1 MQGSEFEGQKA
12 AFGKAGAEKINSGG
26 ASFKKAGSVRTSSG
40 QMDSVQADSRKVVRV
55 IHTADLHLGFNT
67 FKGEQFDPFK
77 SLEFLSEYAIKNEA
91 DIVLIAG
98 DVFDRRDPSSYIQ
111 RGFARFVNTL
121 SEAGIF
127 VFILTGNHEGAPNPE
142 RSIHLDVY
150 SALSVKN
157 VFVARKI
164 EHLTVRNVNII
175 AVPYPYKKNLL
186 AREKYKDK
194 SEDEI
199 NRIVNA
205 VILKRIE
212 KILSEID
219 NNYPTILAMHIPLLE
234 GKVGSEQYM
243 IFTREL
249 PMGKNDFDNEKIS
262 YVALG
267 HLHKSQVLFTD
278 RAHTPVVYPGSLER
292 IDFSEENDEKG
303 FYSVEFAE
311 NGAVS
316 FNFVANP
323 YARRFYT
330 LRIASDGD
338 MKNAD
343 WDRIKSSIVRVVLE
357 KDVEDEQA
365 FKAFLEEVK
374 KKSYVFA
381 RFEDKRDFSGESNF
395 YSSHLAITPQ
405 DAINKYL
412 DEQKEHDP
420 FVQRNKDK
428 ILKTA
433 LDILRELSEES
444 EGTDE

>member
-1 MQGSEFEGQKA
+1 MQDNTNNA
-12 AFGKAGAEKINSGG
+12 VPA
-26 ASFKKAGSVRTSSG
+26 KKTVPT
-40 QMDSVQADSRKVVRV
+40 KKTVRV
-55 IHTADLHLGFNT
+55 IHAADLHLGFNT
-67 FKGEQFDPFK
+67 YKGEQFDPFK
-77 SLEFLSEYAIKNEA
+77 SLEFLSEYAIRNKA

-111 RGFARFVNTL
+111 RKFAEFVNKL
-121 SEAGIF
+121 SEAGVF
-127 VFILTGNHEGAPNPE
+127 VFMLTGNHEGAPNPE

-150 SALSVKN
+150 AALSVKN

-164 EHLTVRNVNII
+164 QRFTVRNVNII

-199 NRIVNA
+199 NRAVNA
-205 VILKRIE
+205 IIVDRVKEL
-212 KILSEID
+212 LSEI
-219 NNYPTILAMHIPLLE
+219 NNDFPTILAMHIPLLE
-234 GKVGSEQYM
+234 GKVGSEQCT

-249 PMGKNDFDNEKIS
+249 PMAKNDFDDDKIS

-278 RAHTPVVYPGSLER
+278 RAHVPVVYPGSLER

-303 FYSVEFAE
+303 FYFVEFSE

-316 FNFVANP
+316 FNFVTNP
-323 YARRFYT
+323 HARRFYT
-330 LRIASDGD
+330 IRIADDSDIGS
-338 MKNAD
+338 AD
-343 WDRIKSSIVRVVLE
+343 WDRIKTSIVRVVLE
-357 KDVEDEQA
+357 KDVKDEQA
-365 FKAFLEEVK
+365 FKEFLEAVK

-381 RFEDKRDFSGESNF
+381 RFEDKRDFSDESNF
-395 YSSHLAITPQ
+395 YSSHLTITPQ

-420 FVQRNKDK
+420 FVRKNRER

-444 EGTDE
+444 ENSAG